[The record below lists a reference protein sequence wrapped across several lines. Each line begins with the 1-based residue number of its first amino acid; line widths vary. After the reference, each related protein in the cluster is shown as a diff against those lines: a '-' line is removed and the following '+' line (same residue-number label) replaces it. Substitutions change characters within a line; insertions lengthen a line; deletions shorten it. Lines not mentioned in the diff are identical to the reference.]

1 VRAVPAALRI
11 CLVTLVATSAQLAR
25 AQTGA
30 TSPVPSPSI
39 ERPLVLA
46 PGQCQAAL
54 VVESNESA
62 RRRFEPLSLAP
73 DLHCGILPRVALGVT
88 HSARS
93 LSLVDS
99 GGGLCLSGEDGGCA
113 ALYDNTALDALA
125 HLRGGAAAVA
135 ARARLVAASYSPF
148 KPSLRVGALARVR
161 HGRVA
166 LLIDPHVVIGLAN
179 RDRGNRD
186 QLNLPVRGQ
195 VQVGSRVLLTF
206 VSGVR
211 GELAVFG
218 EAFAVPIGA
227 GVEVSTAPAWDIGL
241 EAAFPR
247 LLGPQNTFKDRHV
260 ALYLAYRPGTR
271 LFGWRPGDCTAP
283 GAPSCD

>member
-1 VRAVPAALRI
+1 VRAVPAALRV
-11 CLVTLVATSAQLAR
+11 CLVTLVAASAPPAR
-25 AQTGA
+25 AQTSA
-30 TSPVPSPSI
+30 TPPTVAPSI

-46 PGQCQAAL
+46 PGQCQATL
-54 VVESNESA
+54 VIESNESA

-73 DLHCGILPRVALGVT
+73 DLHCGIWPRVVLGVT

-93 LSLVDS
+93 LSRVDS

-113 ALYDNTALDALA
+113 SLYDSTALDALA

-135 ARARLVAASYSPF
+135 ARARLVAASYAPF

-186 QLNLPVRGQ
+186 QLNLPARGQ
-195 VQVGSRVLLTF
+195 LHIGSRVLLMF
-206 VSGVR
+206 ESGVR

-218 EAFAVPIGA
+218 DAFAVPIGT

-247 LLGPQNTFKDRHV
+247 LLGPQNSFKDRHV
-260 ALYLAYRPGTR
+260 ALYVAYRPGPG
-271 LFGWRPGDCTAP
+271 LFGWRPGDCTAT
-283 GAPSCD
+283 GAPCD